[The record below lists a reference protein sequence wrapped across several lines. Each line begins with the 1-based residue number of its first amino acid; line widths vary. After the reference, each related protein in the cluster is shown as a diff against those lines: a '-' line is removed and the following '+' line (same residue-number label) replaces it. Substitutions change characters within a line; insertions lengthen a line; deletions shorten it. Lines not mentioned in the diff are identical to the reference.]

1 MMAPPEASSS
11 SVARNGVEALVEA
24 VDAAHSVLRAISEH
38 TLEELGG
45 GLTTTQLRLLA
56 QLQRLG
62 GSRLVDLAE
71 AMAIAPSTA
80 TRLCDT
86 LAERQ
91 LIVRHRR
98 GRDRRELQIRL
109 TDTGT
114 RLLDV
119 VRTRNVRE
127 WSRALDSIGEGDRGC
142 MARVLSHVSAGS
154 DPVAVAP
161 EAPRIPAPEA
171 PRISTV
177 EAPHGL
183 TASRN

>member
-11 SVARNGVEALVEA
+11 SDALNGVEELVEA

-62 GSRLVDLAE
+62 ASRLVDLAE
-71 AMAIAPSTA
+71 AMVIAPSTA

-142 MARVLSHVSAGS
+142 MARVLSHVSAIF
-154 DPVAVAP
+154 DPVVPTA
-161 EAPRIPAPEA
+161 EAPRDPTAEA
-171 PRISTV
+171 PRVPTA
-177 EAPHGL
+177 EAPRGP
-183 TASRN
+183 TALRP